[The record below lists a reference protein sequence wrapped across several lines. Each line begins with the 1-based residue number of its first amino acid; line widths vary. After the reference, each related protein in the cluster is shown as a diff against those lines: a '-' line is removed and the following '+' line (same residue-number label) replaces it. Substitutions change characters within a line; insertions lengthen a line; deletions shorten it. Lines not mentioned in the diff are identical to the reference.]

1 MISYIDAFKDQ
12 FGARGHLPSPKK
24 ADRGFITS
32 RGTPSFEFVT
42 SGVAVCTTAQPA
54 RRAGL
59 PQPDRA
65 ELVEW
70 IRGIEADVV
79 LVEGASGLLVRLAD
93 DLTLADIAS
102 DLGTPLIIV
111 TSMGLGSLNAAELTV
126 EAAHHRGLKVLGL
139 IGGSLP
145 TEPDLATRLNVE
157 EMPQV
162 TGVPLL
168 ICLPAGM
175 GQLSREEFA
184 VRTSTI
190 NADVMIPLS

>member
-1 MISYIDAFKDQ
+1 MGPVAICRVLKQ
-12 FGARGHLPSPKK
+12 

-42 SGVAVCTTAQPA
+42 SGVAVCTTAQRA

-79 LVEGASGLLVRLAD
+79 LVEGAVRLAD
-93 DLTLADIAS
+93 NLTLADIAS
-102 DLGTPLIIV
+102 DLSAPLFIV

-126 EAAHHRGLKVLGL
+126 EAARHRGLKVLGL

-145 TEPDLATRLNVE
+145 TEPDLATQLNIE
-157 EMPQV
+157 EIPQV

-168 ICLPAGM
+168 GCLPAGV
-175 GQLSREEFA
+175 GQLSREAFA

-190 NADVMIPLS
+190 DADVMIPPS

>member
-1 MISYIDAFKDQ
+1 M
-12 FGARGHLPSPKK
+12 
-24 ADRGFITS
+24 
-32 RGTPSFEFVT
+32 
-42 SGVAVCTTAQPA
+42 CTTAQRA

-102 DLGTPLIIV
+102 DLGAPLV

-126 EAAHHRGLKVLGL
+126 EAARHRGLHVLGL

-145 TEPDLATRLNVE
+145 TEPDLATRLNIE
-157 EMPQV
+157 EIPQV

-168 ICLPAGM
+168 GCLPAGM

-190 NADVMIPLS
+190 DADVMIQLSGTP

>member
-1 MISYIDAFKDQ
+1 M
-12 FGARGHLPSPKK
+12 
-24 ADRGFITS
+24 
-32 RGTPSFEFVT
+32 
-42 SGVAVCTTAQPA
+42 CTTAQRA

-79 LVEGASGLLVRLAD
+79 LVKGASGLLVRLAD

-102 DLGTPLIIV
+102 DLGAPLV

-126 EAAHHRGLKVLGL
+126 EAAHNRGLKVLGP

-145 TEPDLATRLNVE
+145 TEPDLATRLNVK

-168 ICLPAGM
+168 GCLPADM

-184 VRTSTI
+184 SITSTI
-190 NADVMIPLS
+190 DADVLIQLSGTP